1 MTFSIAGIIC
11 FTLICLGIG
20 VFIGIEIGERL

>member
-1 MTFSIAGIIC
+1 MTFSITGLISFAC
-11 FTLICLGIG
+11 ICLGIG